1 MKYKKQHL
9 LVEHADRKLTVF
21 KSAENEI
28 IPSRGWLN
36 VVRTALNMTLQQL
49 GGRLNITAQSA
60 KDVELREAAG
70 TITINRLR
78 EAAQAMNM
86 KLVYGLIPMDG
97 SIEKMI
103 EKRALTLAREIVL
116 RTSQSMKLEDQENSS
131 ERIEKAIK
139 EKSREII
146 DELPRYI
153 WE

>member
-1 MKYKKQHL
+1 MKNKKQHL
-9 LVEHADRKLTVF
+9 LVEQADRKLTVF
-21 KSAENEI
+21 KPAENVI

-36 VVRTALNMTLQQL
+36 AVRTSLNMTLQQL
-49 GGRLNITAQSA
+49 GRRLHITAQSA

-86 KLVYGLIPMDG
+86 KLVYGLIPLDG

-103 EKRALTLAREIVL
+103 EKRAMTLAREIVL
-116 RTSQSMKLEDQENSS
+116 RTSQSMKLENQENSA

-139 EKSREII
+139 EKSGEII
-146 DELPRYI
+146 DLLPKYI

>member
-1 MKYKKQHL
+1 MKNKKQHL
-9 LVEHADRKLTVF
+9 LIEHADRKLTVF
-21 KSAENEI
+21 KPAENVI

-49 GGRLNITAQSA
+49 GKRLNITAQSA

-70 TITINRLR
+70 TITLNRLR

-86 KLVYGLIPMDG
+86 KLVYGLIPLDG

-131 ERIEKAIK
+131 GRIEKAIK
-139 EKSREII
+139 EKSNEII
-146 DELPRYI
+146 DELPKYI

>member
-1 MKYKKQHL
+1 MKNKKQHL